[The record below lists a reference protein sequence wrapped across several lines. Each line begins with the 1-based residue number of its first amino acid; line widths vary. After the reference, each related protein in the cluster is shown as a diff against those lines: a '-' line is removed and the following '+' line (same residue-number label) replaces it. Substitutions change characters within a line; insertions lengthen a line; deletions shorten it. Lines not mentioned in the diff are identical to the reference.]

1 MSGKSKGHS
10 VAVNNT
16 PQARD
21 DSYATNE
28 DAGTLHLLDVLEND
42 LGGKARAL
50 WSVRQQD
57 PAIPGD
63 ERTVQSD
70 VLEWQTLDSG
80 ARIAITADGR
90 IAYDLSGLTATIE
103 ALGAGDAWT
112 DTFTYSIRMANG
124 AISVATA
131 TITVTGTNDAPTVT
145 SAVQSANP
153 IEIADGAAGENAT
166 THVAS
171 GAITF
176 SDADTGDLHQAS
188 VVAQGTDYRGTF
200 TLGALDQD
208 GNAVGWA
215 FSIDDAAL
223 DDLAAGETLSQVYLV
238 TIADGHG
245 GSTSQSV
252 TVTLT
257 GTNDAPVIE
266 ARAGDSA
273 GAVLAEQAGSPA
285 ASGTLSVSDADL
297 SDQVALAVTGVTV
310 AEGSAGPLTEAQLLS
325 FLTLDAVALAAD
337 PGAAGNLGWSFDP
350 AGATFDHLAS
360 GETLRLQYSVEA
372 TDGSGAAG
380 VGVVTIVIAGS
391 NDAPVITSPSPT
403 VMLTEIADGAP
414 GENVATLT
422 ADGAISFS
430 DLDASDTHT
439 ATVTAQGAGYLD
451 TLSLGAVDPSTG
463 TVAWTFEVTDGAL
476 DGLADGQTIVQAY
489 DVTIDDGQ
497 GGSAVQTIEVV
508 LTGTNDGPRIVAGA
522 DAGAVR
528 EDGPATASGTLVA
541 ADPDAGAVLA
551 WSVAGGSPART
562 ADYTF
567 SLDNFRIEKNG
578 NAFFEDGFEDGAA
591 PPQSPDF
598 PGGLPTTYTMAG
610 AMSEAD
616 GRVVLD
622 SDQAVPVQGV
632 GTNDPF
638 IGQLARVRSDINPND
653 LARGLKIDDDFVVEG
668 RFDLVI
674 PDATREY
681 YGIRLT
687 DRLIGGSGTPPDQPG
702 DDVIE
707 LIVRQGADGINR
719 IQLRELDF
727 AADTVTNIQGLP
739 LTPPPGADQVVLRL
753 AHEASTGVLT
763 ASFDYLDD
771 GAVVSTLTLLQ
782 TARIFGTETPTYAGD
797 NETWTRAEF
806 IAASPQVVSSSQA
819 GTYGTLFVEQNGT
832 WTYAL
837 ANGSAAVQ
845 QLAAGQTAVD
855 TFTVTVADE
864 HGTTDTRTVS
874 VTVTG
879 ANDAPV
885 VVTPDST
892 RSFGEDA
899 APTLSASGLGAFTDV
914 DLADSHAITA
924 ALQGATLSS
933 GAALSTALAGVLGNA
948 LTATLTQAAQGSGSG
963 TYQWDFAL
971 ASSAVQML
979 ASGETLTATYQV
991 TVRDNHGGQAS
1002 QSVTINV
1009 VGANDAPTVTTTAGA
1024 TPQSAVMVAENTAGA
1039 FLTLAADD
1047 PESQAVTFSIGANPD
1062 GSFDNGFFTVDAATG
1077 ALAFAA
1083 PPDFEF
1089 TDPGNDDLYKVRV
1102 TATDSQGASDI
1113 RDIFV
1118 RVTDVDEAID
1128 VVGTQ
1133 HIDFALV
1140 AGPIGSY
1147 AGFDWQATG
1156 SFYHVLADWY
1166 GTGNAVYNGWAGKQS
1181 TMARVDGSDFS
1192 VDRLDIWQQ
1201 SGVTSV
1207 DFVGFHDGVEVY
1219 RQSHS
1224 VTPSPT
1230 TVELDFAGI
1239 DRFEVTVTDSAYS
1252 GNGVQ
1257 DTGWWFI
1264 DNIWIA

>member
-10 VAVNNT
+10 VAAGNT

-21 DSYATNE
+21 DNYTTNE
-28 DAGTLHLLDVLEND
+28 DGGTLYLLDVLEND
-42 LGGKARAL
+42 LGGNARVL
-50 WSVRQQD
+50 WSARQQD
-57 PAIPGD
+57 PARPGD
-63 ERTVQSD
+63 ERTVQSG
-70 VLEWQTLDSG
+70 VLEWQTLESG

-90 IAYDLSGLTATIE
+90 IAYDLSGIMATIE
-103 ALGAGDAWT
+103 ALGAGDAWS
-112 DTFTYSIRMANG
+112 DSFTYSIRMANG

-145 SAVQSANP
+145 SALQSATL
-153 IEIADGAAGENAT
+153 IEVADGAAGENAT
-166 THVAS
+166 THVVS
-171 GAITF
+171 GVITF

-188 VVAQGTDYRGTF
+188 FVAQGADYRGSF

-208 GNAVGWA
+208 GNAVGWN
-215 FSIDDAAL
+215 FSIDDAVL
-223 DDLAAGETLSQVYLV
+223 DNLGAGETLTQVYLV

-266 ARAGDSA
+266 ARAGDSS
-273 GAVLAEQAGSPA
+273 GAVLAEQTGSLV
-285 ASGTLSVSDADL
+285 ASGTLSVSDSDL
-297 SDQVALAVTGVTV
+297 SDLATLAVTGVTV
-310 AEGSAGPLTEAQLLS
+310 AEGSAGPLTEAQLRS
-325 FLTLDAVALAAD
+325 FLTLDAAVLAAD
-337 PGAAGNLGWSFDP
+337 PGAAGNLGWSFDA
-350 AGATFDHLAS
+350 AGTTFDHLAS
-360 GETLRLQYSVEA
+360 GETLRLQYSIEA

-380 VGVVTIVIAGS
+380 VGVVTIVITGS
-391 NDAPVITSPSPT
+391 NDAPVITSPPAT

-414 GENVATLT
+414 GESVSTLT

-430 DLDASDTHT
+430 DLDVSDTHT
-439 ATVTAQGAGYLD
+439 ATVTAQGAGYLGA
-451 TLSLGAVDPSTG
+451 LSLGAVDSLTG
-463 TVAWTFEVTDGAL
+463 TVAWTFEVADGAL
-476 DGLADGQTIVQAY
+476 DGLAAGQMVTQAY

-497 GGSAVQTIEVV
+497 GGSAVQTIEVTLV
-508 LTGTNDGPRIVAGA
+508 GTNDGPRIVSGANAGV
-522 DAGAVR
+522 VR
-528 EDGPATASGTLVA
+528 EDGPVTASGTLVA
-541 ADPDAGAVLA
+541 ADPDAGAVLT
-551 WSVAGGSPART
+551 WSVAGGNPART

-578 NAFFEDGFEDGAA
+578 SAFFEDGFGDGLA
-591 PPQSPDF
+591 PPRSPDF

-622 SDQAVPVQGV
+622 SDQAIPVQGV

-681 YGIRLT
+681 YGIRLS
-687 DRLIGGSGTPPDQPG
+687 DRLIGGTGTPPDQPG

-707 LIVRQGADGINR
+707 LVVRQGADGINR

-727 AADTVTNIQGLP
+727 AADTVTNIQGAP
-739 LTPPPGADQVVLRL
+739 LMPPQGADQVVLRL
-753 AHEASTGVLT
+753 AHEANTGVLT
-763 ASFDYLDD
+763 ASFDFL
-771 GAVVSTLTLLQ
+771 GGGVVLSTLTLLQ
-782 TARIFGTETPTYAGD
+782 TARIFGTETPGYAGD
-797 NETWTRAEF
+797 DEVWTRAEF

-819 GTYGTLFVEQNGT
+819 GTYGTLYVEQSGT

-864 HGTTDTRTVS
+864 HGATDTRTVS

-885 VVTPDST
+885 MVTPDST
-892 RSFGEDA
+892 RSFGEDV
-899 APTLSASGLGAFTDV
+899 APILSATGLGAFTDV
-914 DLADSHAITA
+914 DLADSHVITA
-924 ALQGATLSS
+924 ALQNATLSS
-933 GAALSTALAGVLGNA
+933 GGALSTTLAGLLDNA

-1002 QSVTINV
+1002 QSVTIDV
-1009 VGANDAPTVTTTAGA
+1009 VGANDAPAITTTVGA
-1024 TPQSAVMVAENTAGA
+1024 TPQSAVLVAENTTGA
-1039 FLTLAADD
+1039 FLILTAED

-1062 GSFDNGFFTVDAATG
+1062 GSFDNGFFTIDASTG

-1102 TATDSQGASDI
+1102 TATDSQGASDFQ
-1113 RDIFV
+1113 DVFV

-1133 HIDFALV
+1133 HIDFSSV
-1140 AGPIGSY
+1140 AGRIDTY

-1166 GTGNAVYNGWAGKQS
+1166 GTGSAVYNGWAGKQS
-1181 TMARVDGSDFS
+1181 TMARIDGSDFS
-1192 VDRLDIWQQ
+1192 VDRLDIWQMN
-1201 SGVTSV
+1201 GVTSV
-1207 DFVGFHDGVEVY
+1207 DFVGFNDGVEVY
-1219 RQSHS
+1219 RQSHG
-1224 VTPSPT
+1224 VAPSPT

-1239 DRFEVTVTDSAYS
+1239 DRFEVAVTDGAYS
-1252 GNGVQ
+1252 GNGIQ
-1257 DTGWWFI
+1257 GTGWWFI